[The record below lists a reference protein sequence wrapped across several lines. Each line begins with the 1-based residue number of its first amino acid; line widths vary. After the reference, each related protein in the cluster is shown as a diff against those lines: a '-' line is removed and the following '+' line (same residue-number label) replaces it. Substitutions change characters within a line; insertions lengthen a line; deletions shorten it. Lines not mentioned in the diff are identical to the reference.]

1 MHFKRISS
9 GFTELGID
17 QRYPVDGCLAG
28 FDHVRVE
35 CDPNPSCQRDLPV
48 RYRPTP
54 SSTSESGE
62 ETQQPPTI
70 ASYFIY
76 GICGA
81 LAPILL
87 VLGLKLSGLSGG
99 H

>member
-1 MHFKRISS
+1 MLTTVAPDSIMSALNS
-9 GFTELGID
+9 TPALT
-17 QRYPVDGCLAG
+17 L
-28 FDHVRVE
+28 
-35 CDPNPSCQRDLPV
+35 CQRDLPV

-54 SSTSESGE
+54 SSTHEDGKE
-62 ETQQPPTI
+62 AQQPPTL

-81 LAPILL
+81 LAPIIL